1 MARPR
6 NPGPTERELAILQ
19 VLWECGDCTVRQI
32 QDKLQS
38 GRNSNST
45 TGYTTTLKIMQIM
58 LEKKLLKRDESGHAH
73 VYRAAVTRDR
83 TQRKI
88 VGRMLD
94 QVFGGSAQRLVLH
107 ALSARKS
114 TPEELAEIRA
124 LLDEIEGDN
133 Q

>member
-1 MARPR
+1 MARPTK
-6 NPGPTERELAILQ
+6 PGPTDRELAILQ
-19 VLWECGDCTVRQI
+19 VLWEFGDCTVRQI
-32 QDKLQS
+32 QEQLQS
-38 GRNSNST
+38 GRKSGSA

-58 LEKKLLKRDESGHAH
+58 FEKGLLKRDDSGHAH

-94 QVFGGSAQRLVLH
+94 QVFDGSAQRLVLH
-107 ALSARKS
+107 ALSTRKS

-124 LLDEIEGDN
+124 LLDELEGDTK
-133 Q
+133 

>member
-1 MARPR
+1 MARPST
-6 NPGPTERELAILQ
+6 PGPTDRELAILQ
-19 VLWECGDCTVRQI
+19 VLWEFGECTVRQI
-32 QDKLQS
+32 QEKLQQ
-38 GRNSNST
+38 GRNSNSV

-58 LEKKLLKRDESGHAH
+58 FEKKLLKRDETGHAH

-94 QVFGGSAQRLVLH
+94 KVFAGSAQRLVLH

-124 LLDEIEGDN
+124 LLDELEGDTK
-133 Q
+133 

>member
-58 LEKKLLKRDESGHAH
+58 FEKKLLKRDELGHAH

-114 TPEELAEIRA
+114 TPEEQAEIRA

>member
-1 MARPR
+1 MARPT
-6 NPGPTERELAILQ
+6 NPGPTDRELAILQ
-19 VLWECGDCTVRQI
+19 VLWEFGDSTVRQI
-32 QDKLQS
+32 QEHLQT
-38 GRNSNST
+38 GRRSNTS

-58 LEKKLLKRDESGHAH
+58 FEKGLLKRDDSGHAH
-73 VYRAAVTRDR
+73 IYRAAVTRDR

-94 QVFGGSAQRLVLH
+94 QVFDGSAQRLVLH

-124 LLDEIEGDN
+124 MIDELEGDSK
-133 Q
+133 

>member
-114 TPEELAEIRA
+114 THEELAEIRA